1 MNIVITGS
9 TKGIG
14 FALAKEFLKLGDNV
28 IISSRNEER
37 VRNAIQKLKELFPNN
52 RINGISCD
60 VTNYQ
65 EVKKLAEFSQEFFK
79 TIDIWVNNAG
89 TNAYINAY
97 LVDFD
102 PEALREIVDTNLL
115 GTIYGCKAALKLM
128 LPQNHGKIFNV
139 EGYGS
144 QGRVTLMA
152 LAYGSTKAA
161 IPQLTKTLSKEVEGT
176 MIGIHTINP
185 SMVITDL
192 LVQDIPPEA
201 IKIFNIL
208 AELPETVVKF
218 LVPRM
223 RNIKGTN
230 KHIRFLKFSK
240 AMYKFM
246 TAGKRKYKFFD
257 EDGNLREE
265 FLKIINST

>member
-14 FALAKEFLKLGDNV
+14 YALAKEFLNHGDNV

-37 VRNAIQKLKELFPNN
+37 VRNAIQKLKELFPKNK
-52 RINGISCD
+52 INGITCD
-60 VTNYQ
+60 VTIYQ
-65 EVKKLAEFSQEFFK
+65 EVEKLAEFSQEFFK

-89 TNAYINAY
+89 TNAYINAN

-102 PEALREIVDTNLL
+102 PEALKEVVDTTLL

-128 LPQNHGKIFNV
+128 ILQNHGKIFNV

-144 QGRVTLMA
+144 QGRVTPMA

-161 IPQLTKTLSKEVEGT
+161 IPQLTKTLSKEAEGT

-192 LVQDIPPEA
+192 LAQDVPPEA
-201 IKIFNIL
+201 VKIFNIL

-223 RNIKGTN
+223 RKIKGTN

-257 EDGNLREE
+257 EEGNLREE
-265 FLKIINST
+265 FLKDLKPT